1 VSTFTRERVRF
12 DSPAWSSTRSAP
24 STTSSPSFRT
34 ATSKRPRKSRLTS
47 KMKALTARLHQ
58 GTTGT
63 VDDRKW
69 ATQRQLEQSDEWA
82 TLQLAEAELAG
93 CKVAYDYLDSRRS
106 LLQSVLKQ
114 FQHDAQADRFGSG
127 RPQRGDASASNW
139 TGPSGVDEPP

>member
-1 VSTFTRERVRF
+1 VSTFTRERIRF
-12 DSPAWSSTRSAP
+12 DSPGVVIDEISLVYDELAELQNGHIEA
-24 STTSSPSFRT
+24 
-34 ATSKRPRKSRLTS
+34 AKEVVRLTS

-127 RPQRGDASASNW
+127 RPQRG
-139 TGPSGVDEPP
+139 ER